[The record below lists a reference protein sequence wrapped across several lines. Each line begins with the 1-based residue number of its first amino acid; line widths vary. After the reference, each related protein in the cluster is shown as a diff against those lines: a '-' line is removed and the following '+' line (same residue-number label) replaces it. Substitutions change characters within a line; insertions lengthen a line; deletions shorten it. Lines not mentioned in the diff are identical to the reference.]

1 MSGEITVTR
10 GRTFTEGERLD
21 YAKLNQAGAPIA
33 RIDANAITTTE
44 VLLDGS
50 ANDPTAALADAVA
63 ATNLFRNPALDW
75 NKWISPSGLLCRSG
89 VKTENALGWIVNPSG
104 TVTGEND
111 GLGLTS
117 QRSSKVP
124 TAAEGG
130 RVGASLE
137 LRGYTGIT
145 TVDVGQ
151 QVPGHLVTTG
161 NHRMTCWV
169 YNATGSA
176 FTLAARIY
184 YPNSTDDFANLANT
198 ENGVVDVACPNL
210 EWTKVTASLLGEYPG
225 AEIVFRVPSGS
236 LDSDE
241 KVIRFAQWQLQPGI
255 SPGLWVPPQPEAY
268 RNVFGATR
276 APTVNDDCASG
287 FGVGSQWFTGTEV
300 YQCLNAA
307 EGAAL
312 WSQMTLEV
320 RHLVT
325 LANKQASG
333 TAGGTAT
340 SGSWQTEP
348 FNTIVEDTG
357 NLSAS
362 TAANPVALDN
372 LGAFALPAGL
382 WQFDIEVPRY
392 AVNGFQSRLYNVDGG
407 AEAVYLDTETAI
419 YGTSGYASA
428 TNTGHAVSVMRGRL
442 RLTAA
447 STKLRVETKVA
458 ATKATDGM
466 GYAGSMGDEYY
477 ATARFT
483 LISA

>member
-33 RIDANAITTTE
+33 RIDANAITTAE

-50 ANDPTAALADAVA
+50 ANDPTTEMVSAIA
-63 ATNLFRNPALDW
+63 ATNLFRNPGLDW
-75 NKWISPSGLLCRSG
+75 NRWLAPDGLTCPVDVR
-89 VKTENALGWIVNPSG
+89 TENALGWSVLPAG
-104 TVTGEND
+104 AGLVTA
-111 GLGLTS
+111 
-117 QRSSKVP
+117 RSAKVP
-124 TAAEGG
+124 AYDDGG
-130 RVGASLE
+130 RVGTSLE
-137 LRGYTGIT
+137 LQGAVDVTTVEISQVIPSWVSGPFHSTSGQGLSMRVWIYNGTGADFTPDYIT
-145 TVDVGQ
+145 TQ
-151 QVPGHLVTTG
+151 PATTADG
-161 NHRMTCWV
+161 FDNLSSPSV
-169 YNATGSA
+169 SPSA
-176 FTLAARIY
+176 I
-184 YPNSTDDFANLANT
+184 
-198 ENGVVDVACPNL
+198 VCPNQ
-210 EWTKVTASLLGEYPG
+210 EWTQVAGTVLFQTRGVILG
-225 AEIVFRVPSGS
+225 IRLPSGV
-236 LDSDE
+236 LDGPG
-241 KVIRFAQWQLQPGI
+241 KVVRFAQWTLAP
-255 SPGLWVPPQPEAY
+255 STAAGLWVPPQPEAFLNTY
-268 RNVFGATR
+268 GATR
-276 APTVNDDCASG
+276 PPTVNDDCASG

-407 AEAVYLDTETAI
+407 EEAVYLDTDTAI